1 MELSSELKTEI
12 YNQIKRMEVIQYASS
27 SCDIWCAILHT
38 DSRLNDNMTKE
49 VVWDMFTDI
58 ATDPEVYKFDHLG

>member
-1 MELSSELKTEI
+1 
-12 YNQIKRMEVIQYASS
+12 MEVIQYASS
-27 SCDIWCAILHT
+27 SCDIWYAILHT

-58 ATDPEVYKFDHLG
+58 TTDPEVYKFDHLG